1 MNKVRILNYIQ
12 NIKYSHSLIQ
22 GKEEAHYHIVFII
35 ISIYKDMHR
44 ELYGEVFTT
53 FQEPLET
60 LAYILEDIVRIE
72 EELQ

>member
-1 MNKVRILNYIQ
+1 MNKVSILNYIQ
-12 NIKYSHSLIQ
+12 SIKYSHSLIQ
-22 GKEEAHYHIVFII
+22 GKEEAHYHIIFII
-35 ISIYKDMHR
+35 ISMYKDMHR
-44 ELYGEVFTT
+44 KLYGEVFTT